1 MRQRFA
7 AEGGMADAN
16 EAPNSVKR
24 DAALAEIA
32 EEITGQPFAAPRGW
46 ISALPDFALAI
57 TFLSAWIAPNA
68 VHPGTVSHLMLVMLL
83 EFIIVHSSAFM
94 GNIAVSTGTRQAKVT
109 AMIGLGGFYT
119 LFVGGFSLAFHSV
132 WPLISFWALMLN
144 RMLGVIVGQAPAAEQ
159 KAFVQRSWA
168 TSVLLY
174 MGACFFTILVPLPR
188 FGLTN
193 EVVWSLHL
201 PGSGLWVS
209 QPHRVMAFG
218 FLYFTGVALSELGGH
233 AWLKLP
239 GASSAA
245 AEKRAA

>member
-1 MRQRFA
+1 
-7 AEGGMADAN
+7 MADAN
-16 EAPNSVKR
+16 EVTKATTPDS
-24 DAALAEIA
+24 ALVEIA
-32 EEITGQPFAAPRGW
+32 SEIAGPSFAAPRGW

-57 TFLSAWIAPNA
+57 TFLSAWIAPKA
-68 VHPGTVSHLMLVMLL
+68 VHPGTVSYLMLVMLL

-94 GNIAVSTGTRQAKVT
+94 GNIAVSSGTRRSKVT

-119 LFVGGFSLAFHSV
+119 LFVGAFSFAFHSV
-132 WPLISFWALMLN
+132 WPLISFWGLMLN
-144 RMLGVIVGQAPAAEQ
+144 RMLGVIVGQAPAEDQ
-159 KAFVQRSWA
+159 KAFVQRTWV

-188 FGLTN
+188 LGLTN
-193 EVVWSLHL
+193 EVVGSLHL

-233 AWLKLP
+233 AWLKMSA
-239 GASSAA
+239 GANTS